1 MFLLTICS
9 WYVWSIYLYLGLI
22 NDLKVIDT
30 EIKRY
35 CLLLHRERFKLPQ
48 LTLEN
53 IGDTLLYMQFILIG
67 TLPNITITFCFIF
80 IITSSWIQGHKVQK
94 KLRTWNFLYW
104 YRFLPFFSW
113 KAINDKIWKCN
124 TWYLKSSTLYQLL

>member
-30 EIKRY
+30 EIKQY

-80 IITSSWIQGHKVQK
+80 IITSSLIQGHKVQK
-94 KLRTWNFLYW
+94 TFGHESFCTGLGSS
-104 YRFLPFFSW
+104 RFSLEKQLTTKFES
-113 KAINDKIWKCN
+113 AILGI
-124 TWYLKSSTLYQLL
+124 